1 MQNIDTFNELIG
13 WILGKAYETHPERL
27 TLDPSDMP
35 PWLRRKVS
43 RGPEDFWDR
52 TVLWLE
58 REGFIHVGAKDLGSP
73 LFRKVELT
81 AAGLTALNAVP
92 AVLTGKDTIGQ
103 NLVDELNQTDG
114 KSPASAI
121 GDLAGSA
128 LGAFTTAHSSQFGGG
143 NSLIVSFMRHNFLV
157 YLAAALI
164 LALVYAASY
173 FAFKAI
179 IG

>member
-1 MQNIDTFNELIG
+1 MQNIDTFNELVG
-13 WILGKAYETHPERL
+13 WILGKAYETHPGRL

-58 REGFIHVGAKDLGSP
+58 REGFILVGAKDLGSP

-92 AVLTGKDTIGQ
+92 ENVTSKDTIGQ
-103 NLVDELNQTDG
+103 NLVDELNQTDREI
-114 KSPASAI
+114 PASVI
-121 GDLAGSA
+121 GELAGSA
-128 LGAFTTAHSSQFGGG
+128 LGAFSSAHPGSFGGG
-143 NSLIVSFMRHNFLV
+143 NGLILSLMRRNLFV

-164 LALVYAASY
+164 LALIYAASY

-179 IG
+179 AG

>member
-13 WILGKAYETHPERL
+13 WILGKAYETHPGRV

-35 PWLRRKVS
+35 PWLRKKVI

-58 REGFIHVGAKDLGSP
+58 REGFILVGAKELGSP

-81 AAGLTALNAVP
+81 VAGLTALNAVP
-92 AVLTGKDTIGQ
+92 ENLTSKDTIGQ
-103 NLVDELNQTDG
+103 NLVDELNQTDREMPT
-114 KSPASAI
+114 SVI
-121 GDLAGSA
+121 GELAGSA
-128 LGAFTTAHSSQFGGG
+128 LGAFTSAHSSSFRGRNG
-143 NSLIVSFMRHNFLV
+143 LILSFMRHNLVV

-164 LALVYAASY
+164 LALIYAASY
-173 FAFKAI
+173 LAFKAI
-179 IG
+179 VS

>member
-1 MQNIDTFNELIG
+1 MQNIDTFNELVG
-13 WILGKAYETHPERL
+13 WILGKAYETHPGRL

-35 PWLRRKVS
+35 PWLRKKVS

-58 REGFIHVGAKDLGSP
+58 REGFILVGAKDLGSP

-92 AVLTGKDTIGQ
+92 ENVTGKDTIGQ
-103 NLVDELNQTDG
+103 NLVDELNQTDREM
-114 KSPASAI
+114 PASI
-121 GDLAGSA
+121 GELAGSA
-128 LGAFTTAHSSQFGGG
+128 LGAFASAHPSSFHGG
-143 NSLIVSFMRHNFLV
+143 NGLILSVMRHDLFM

-164 LALVYAASY
+164 LALIYAASY

-179 IG
+179 VG

>member
-81 AAGLTALNAVP
+81 VAGLTALNAVP
-92 AVLTGKDTIGQ
+92 EKLTGKDTIGQ
-103 NLVDELNQTDG
+103 TLVDELNQADREI
-114 KSPASAI
+114 PASAI
-121 GDLAGSA
+121 GELAGSA
-128 LGAFTTAHSSQFGGG
+128 LGAFTNANPSQFGGG
-143 NSLIVSFMRHNFLV
+143 DALIASLMRHNFFV

-173 FAFKAI
+173 FAFKAVV
-179 IG
+179 G

>member
-13 WILGKAYETHPERL
+13 WVLAKAYETHPERL

-35 PWLRRKVS
+35 PWLRKKVS

-58 REGFIHVGAKDLGSP
+58 REGFIHVGAKDLGSQ

-92 AVLTGKDTIGQ
+92 ENVTNKETIGQ
-103 NLVDELNQTDG
+103 NLVDELNQTDREI
-114 KSPASAI
+114 PAPMI
-121 GDLAGSA
+121 GELAGSA
-128 LGAFTTAHSSQFGGG
+128 LGAFTNAHSSSFGGG
-143 NSLIVSFMRHNFLV
+143 NALIVSFMRHSFFV
-157 YLAAALI
+157 YFAAALI

-173 FAFKAI
+173 FAFKAVV
-179 IG
+179 G

>member
-13 WILGKAYETHPERL
+13 WILAKAYAAHPERM

-35 PWLRRKVS
+35 PWLRKKVA

-73 LFRKVELT
+73 LFRRVELSV
-81 AAGLTALNAVP
+81 AALTALNAVP
-92 AVLTGKDTIGQ
+92 GSLPGKESIGQ
-103 NLVDELNQTDG
+103 SLVDELNRPDRETR
-114 KSPASAI
+114 ASVI
-121 GDLAGSA
+121 GDLASSA
-128 LGAFTTAHSSQFGGG
+128 LGAFSSTQLSSFRGF
-143 NSLIVSFMRHNFLV
+143 NELILNLLRHNIFV
-157 YLAAALI
+157 YLAAGLI

-173 FAFKAI
+173 FAFKAFV
-179 IG
+179 G

>member
-13 WILGKAYETHPERL
+13 WILAKAYQTHPERV

-35 PWLRRKVS
+35 PWLRKKVT

-81 AAGLTALNAVP
+81 VAGLTALNAVP
-92 AVLTGKDTIGQ
+92 ENLPSKDTIGQ
-103 NLVDELNQTDG
+103 SLVDELSQTDG
-114 KSPASAI
+114 ETPAYVI
-121 GDLAGSA
+121 GELASSA
-128 LGAFTTAHSSQFGGG
+128 LGAFSSVHSSSFRGF
-143 NSLIVSFMRHNFLV
+143 NELILSLLRHNLFV

-173 FAFKAI
+173 FAFKALV
-179 IG
+179 G